1 MTSRS
6 GDLAIAFSGGYGV
19 GGTGIVRYQRELID
33 AFRHYQARHDP
44 GGSSLLFTPFNRSA
58 RPSGLPASCGHC
70 RSTLPGKLQKLANR
84 GLALPIERL
93 LPPLARVDLIHS
105 LVPEAIHTRR
115 PWLVTVH
122 DVAWR
127 SQGPDYSAVFPRA
140 MQRSAEASIRSASH
154 LIAVSRFTAD
164 ELIAGGV
171 SANRISVIYQGIPLP
186 AAAEAS
192 GGDPAAACVN
202 SETDNSLRALELPER
217 FVLSVGT
224 FHPRKNLAL
233 IARTYA
239 RTDSADLP
247 PCLLVGPPPPQ
258 PLAALGVDGRRLRH
272 LGYLDDALLAALLR
286 RATALIFPSR
296 HEGFGRPLI
305 EAMALGLPVVASAIP
320 VFRELAGDDALF
332 VDVEAADA
340 DRLLAR
346 QLRRLV
352 ADAALAAE
360 LGRRGRRRAA
370 QFSWQS
376 SCNQLQE
383 LYLQWARCTGW

>member
-1 MTSRS
+1 MS
-6 GDLAIAFSGGYGV
+6 GSPGLAVAFAGGYGA

-33 AFRHYQARHDP
+33 AFLDHQARHDP

-58 RPSGLPASCGHC
+58 RPAGLPATCDHH
-70 RSTLPGKLQKLANR
+70 RSRHPGKLQTLANQR
-84 GLALPIERL
+84 LGLPIETL

-127 SQGPDYSAVFPRA
+127 SQGPGYAAVFPRS
-140 MQRSAEASIRSASH
+140 MQRSAEASIRAASH
-154 LIAVSRFTAD
+154 LVAVSRFTAD
-164 ELIAGGV
+164 ELITGGV
-171 SANRISVIYQGIPLP
+171 APRRISVIYQGIPQPP
-186 AAAEAS
+186 ATDAEAA
-192 GGDPAAACVN
+192 DAASILA
-202 SETDNSLRALELPER
+202 ALELPDR

-233 IARTYA
+233 IARAYA
-239 RTDSADLP
+239 RADSADLL

-258 PLAALGVDGRRLRH
+258 PLAALGVDGQRLRH
-272 LGYLDDALLAALLR
+272 LGYLDDAPLAALLR

-305 EAMALGLPVVASAIP
+305 EAMALGLPVVASSIP

-332 VDVEAADA
+332 VDLDAADA
-340 DRLLAR
+340 DRQLAR
-346 QLRRLV
+346 QLRRLA
-352 ADAALAAE
+352 ADAALAAD
-360 LGRRGRRRAA
+360 LGARGRRRAVR
-370 QFSWQS
+370 FSWQH
-376 SCNQLQE
+376 CCDELQQ
-383 LYLQWARCTGW
+383 LYLQWAA

>member
-1 MTSRS
+1 MS
-6 GDLAIAFSGGYGV
+6 GGPGLAVAFCGGYGA

-33 AFRHYQARHDP
+33 AFLDHQARHDP
-44 GGSSLLFTPFNRSA
+44 AGSSLLFTPFNRSG
-58 RPSGLPASCGHC
+58 RPSGLPAACGHR
-70 RSTLPGKLQKLANR
+70 RSAIPGKLQKLANR
-84 GLALPIERL
+84 AIGLPIERQ
-93 LPPLARVDLIHS
+93 LPSLAGVDLIHS

-127 SQGPDYSAVFPRA
+127 SQGPGYAAVFPRS
-140 MQRSAEASIRSASH
+140 MQRSAEASIRDASH
-154 LIAVSRFTAD
+154 LVAVSRFTAD

-171 SANRISVIYQGIPLP
+171 ARQRISVIYQGIPMPPPP
-186 AAAEAS
+186 AAS
-192 GGDPAAACVN
+192 DGPDGP
-202 SETDNSLRALELPER
+202 DNPDGLAGLELPER

-233 IARTYA
+233 IARAYA
-239 RTDSADLP
+239 RADSADLL

-258 PLAALGVDGRRLRH
+258 PLAALGVDGHRLRH
-272 LGYLDDALLAALLR
+272 LGYLDDALLTALLR

-332 VDVEAADA
+332 VEVDASDA
-340 DRLLAR
+340 DRQLAE
-346 QLRRLV
+346 QLRRLA
-352 ADAALAAE
+352 ADPGLAADLAE
-360 LGRRGRRRAA
+360 RGRRSAA
-370 QFSWQS
+370 RFSWQR
-376 SCNQLQE
+376 CCEELQQ
-383 LYLQWARCTGW
+383 LYLRWAA